1 MAFLDPIRRRLQ
13 TIVIGSFRRFGAD
26 RCTILAGSLAF
37 TTLLA
42 VVPMATIAFGL
53 FSFLPSFRDLL
64 GSARRMVFESF
75 VPGIGDVVD
84 AQLDVFIAN
93 ASSLPLIGLGAL
105 FITSALLVWE
115 IETSFNA
122 IWKPDQPNSWRVR
135 LLVIWA
141 TITGMPVIAALT
153 AWTIAF
159 MMEAGGAVLG
169 WAGGYGGRILSLA
182 LSWAVFFVAY
192 TVLPARSVPRGPA
205 AVGALVAAVLF
216 AVAKSLFVT
225 YVAISP
231 LQSLIY
237 GVLAALP
244 LFQIWIY
251 ILWAIVLFGACVAA
265 EIESASDASARN
277 PAPDGTA
284 PLR

>member
-1 MAFLDPIRRRLQ
+1 
-13 TIVIGSFRRFGAD
+13 
-26 RCTILAGSLAF
+26 
-37 TTLLA
+37 
-42 VVPMATIAFGL
+42 MATIAFGL

-64 GSARRMVFESF
+64 GSARRLVFESF

-105 FITSALLVWE
+105 FVTSALLVWE
-115 IETSFNA
+115 IETAFNA
-122 IWKPDQPNSWRVR
+122 IWKPLEPNSWRVR
-135 LLVIWA
+135 FLVIWA
-141 TITGMPVIAALT
+141 TITGMPVIAAIG

-159 MMEAGGAVLG
+159 MMDAGGVVG
-169 WAGGYGGRILSLA
+169 WTGPLGGRLLSLT
-182 LSWAVFFVAY
+182 LSWALFFVAY
-192 TVLPARSVPRGPA
+192 TVLPARSVPRLPA
-205 AVGALVAAVLF
+205 AIGALVAAILF
-216 AVAKSLFVT
+216 AIAKSLFVT

-251 ILWAIVLFGACVAA
+251 ILWAIILFGACVAA
-265 EIESASDASARN
+265 EIEGVPLPDPSF
-277 PAPDGTA
+277 PAPDGIA

>member
-1 MAFLDPIRRRLQ
+1 M
-13 TIVIGSFRRFGAD
+13 VIGSFRRFGAD

-75 VPGIGDVVD
+75 VPGIGDVVEG
-84 AQLDVFIAN
+84 QLDVFIAN
-93 ASSLPLIGLGAL
+93 ASALPLIGLGAL

-115 IETSFNA
+115 IEMAFNA
-122 IWKPDQPNSWRVR
+122 IWKPSRPNSWRVR

-153 AWTIAF
+153 AWAIAF
-159 MMEAGGAVLG
+159 MMDAGGGMVS
-169 WAGGYGGRILSLA
+169 WAGGYSGRLFSFF
-182 LSWAVFFVAY
+182 LSWLLFFTAY
-192 TVLPARSVPRGPA
+192 TVLPASSVPRGPA
-205 AVGALVAAVLF
+205 AIGALVAAVLF

-265 EIESASDASARN
+265 EIESAADPSARI
-277 PAPDGTA
+277 PAPDGTV

>member
-1 MAFLDPIRRRLQ
+1 
-13 TIVIGSFRRFGAD
+13 
-26 RCTILAGSLAF
+26 
-37 TTLLA
+37 
-42 VVPMATIAFGL
+42 MATIAFGL

-64 GSARRMVFESF
+64 GSARRLVFESF
-75 VPGIGDVVD
+75 VPGIGDVVE

-93 ASSLPLIGLGAL
+93 ASTLPLIGLGAL
-105 FITSALLVWE
+105 FVTSALLVWE
-115 IETSFNA
+115 IETAFNA
-122 IWKPDQPNSWRVR
+122 IWKPDRPNSWRVR
-135 LLVIWA
+135 FLVIWA
-141 TITGMPVIAALT
+141 TITGMPVLAAIT

-159 MMEAGGAVLG
+159 MMDASGGLLG
-169 WAGGYGGRILSLA
+169 WAGGYSGRILSVG
-182 LSWAVFFVAY
+182 LSWGLFFLAY

-205 AVGALVAAVLF
+205 AVGALVAAILF
-216 AVAKSLFVT
+216 AIAKSLFVT

-231 LQSLIY
+231 LQSLVY

-265 EIESASDASARN
+265 EIENAAEPSAIIPPS
-277 PAPDGTA
+277 DGTA

>member
-1 MAFLDPIRRRLQ
+1 MRTMISAGRRLLF
-13 TIVIGSFRRFGAD
+13 GSFQRFVDD

-53 FSFLPSFRDLL
+53 FSFFPSFRDLL
-64 GSARRMVFESF
+64 ASARRLVFESL

-84 AQLDVFIAN
+84 GQLDVFIAN
-93 ASSLPLIGLGAL
+93 ASALPLIGLGAL
-105 FITSALLVWE
+105 FVTSALLVWE

-122 IWKPDQPNSWRVR
+122 IWKPQAPNSWRVR

-141 TITGMPVIAALT
+141 TITGMPVIAALS

-159 MMEAGGAVLG
+159 MMDAGGVVAWTG
-169 WAGGYGGRILSLA
+169 AYSGRILTFG
-182 LSWAVFFVAY
+182 LSWVGFFAAY
-192 TVLPARSVPRGPA
+192 TILPARSVPKLPA
-205 AVGALVAAVLF
+205 AIGAFVAALLF
-216 AVAKSLFVT
+216 AAAKSLFVT

-231 LQSLIY
+231 WQSLIY

-244 LFQIWIY
+244 LFQVWIY
-251 ILWAIVLFGACVAA
+251 ILWAIILFGACVAA
-265 EIESASDASARN
+265 EIEMFQSEDS
-277 PAPDGTA
+277 TA

>member
-1 MAFLDPIRRRLQ
+1 MFLAVLRGAHQILF
-13 TIVIGSFRRFGAD
+13 GAFRRFIDD

-64 GSARRMVFESF
+64 ASARRLVFESF
-75 VPGIGDVVD
+75 VPGIGDVVEG
-84 AQLDVFIAN
+84 QLDVFISN

-105 FITSALLVWE
+105 FVTSALLVWE
-115 IETSFNA
+115 IETSFNS
-122 IWKPDQPNSWRVR
+122 IWKPQAPNSWRVR

-141 TITGMPVIAALT
+141 TITGMPVIAALS

-159 MMEAGGAVLG
+159 MMDAGSVVAWTGA
-169 WAGGYGGRILSLA
+169 YGGRILSFG
-182 LSWAVFFVAY
+182 LSFGVFFVAY
-192 TVLPARSVPRGPA
+192 TMLPARSVPKLPA
-205 AVGALVAAVLF
+205 AIGALIAALLF

-244 LFQIWIY
+244 LFQVWIY
-251 ILWAIVLFGACVAA
+251 IMWAIVLFGACVAA
-265 EIESASDASARN
+265 EIEAFQAETA
-277 PAPDGTA
+277 TA

>member
-1 MAFLDPIRRRLQ
+1 MSSLLPPAKAILAI
-13 TIVIGSFRRFGAD
+13 IAGSFRRFGAD

-93 ASSLPLIGLGAL
+93 ASALPLIGLAAL
-105 FITSALLVWE
+105 FVTSALLVWE
-115 IETSFNA
+115 IEMALNA
-122 IWKPDQPNSWRVR
+122 IWKPTAPNSWRVR

-159 MMEAGGAVLG
+159 MMDAGGLAG
-169 WAGGYGGRILSLA
+169 WAGSYTGRLLSML
-182 LSWAVFFVAY
+182 LTWGLFFVAY
-192 TVLPARSVPRGPA
+192 TVLPARSVRKGPA
-205 AVGALVAAVLF
+205 ALGALVAALLF

-251 ILWAIVLFGACVAA
+251 IFWAIALFGACVAA
-265 EIESASDASARN
+265 EIEETDGPLQIF
-277 PAPDGTA
+277 PAADGTA